1 MCPLMFNQGSTLAEA
16 LPTFL
21 AFIGFLPSVDSL
33 VFKEIRTLFETL
45 LTVITFI
52 RSFFSELLQGLK
64 EAWTMEIFLVVSRS
78 VRFHYWKF
86 HWIQTLFALAATFI
100 NINGPLYCEVML
112 TKNKV

>member
-1 MCPLMFNQGSTLAEA
+1 MCPLMFNQGSTLTEA

-52 RSFFSELLQGLK
+52 RSFFSELPQGLT
-64 EAWTMEIFLVVSRS
+64 EAWTMEIFLVSRS

-86 HWIQTLFALAATFI
+86 HWIQTLFALAATFV
-100 NINGPLYCEVML
+100 NINGPLYCQVML
-112 TKNKV
+112 TENKV